1 LICQHPDRESID
13 KALARQT
20 SNRELARVYSLS
32 EASIRRHKANH
43 LPARVA
49 RAQEAEDVREAL
61 DVVRQLKAINAASL
75 HILKEAREQ
84 GRQGTALAAIDRI
97 HKQIE
102 LQAKLLG
109 ELDDR
114 PQVNVLVSPQW
125 LELRATIVTAL
136 ERHPQARE
144 SVLRAVDGAGSG

>member
-114 PQVNVLVSPQW
+114 PQVNILVSPQW